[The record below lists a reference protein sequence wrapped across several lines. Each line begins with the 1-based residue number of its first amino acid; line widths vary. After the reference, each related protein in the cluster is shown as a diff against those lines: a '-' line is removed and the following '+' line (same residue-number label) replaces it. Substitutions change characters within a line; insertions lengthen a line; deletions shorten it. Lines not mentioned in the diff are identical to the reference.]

1 MSKFVISFSI
11 NKSHFILTVKILSHS
26 APDQLYCF
34 SLWHWNWDNRTVL
47 VKHSV
52 LVIQNFWN
60 TFSIWLCFIQTFDN
74 IDNVFEVKKKK
85 KKKRETMHNETFF
98 LPALTYLMYKIF
110 DWPFK
115 SIQSKRHI
123 FNIRYGIKNTRILL
137 SHFLRWRILP
147 IIYYWYFGLMKLV

>member
-85 KKKRETMHNETFF
+85 KRKEKLCIMKHFSC
-98 LPALTYLMYKIF
+98 LPLLIWCIKSLIDLLKVYNPKGIF
-110 DWPFK
+110 
-115 SIQSKRHI
+115 STL
-123 FNIRYGIKNTRILL
+123 G
-137 SHFLRWRILP
+137 
-147 IIYYWYFGLMKLV
+147 MV